1 MSDSSFSVDLENEEE
16 AQAILAALN
25 EPHFLEPT
33 FKRTGARLVG
43 RMHIYPPRPP
53 NSTYRRTLTYGR
65 RWTFAVRRSLLSIGV
80 EVGNDTIYGPY
91 VGDPEMQAEIHQG
104 RWQTTADA
112 LEAETP
118 AIVDDVVGAIERQID
133 KAGR

>member
-1 MSDSSFSVDLENEEE
+1 
-16 AQAILAALN
+16 
-25 EPHFLEPT
+25 
-33 FKRTGARLVG
+33 
-43 RMHIYPPRPP
+43 
-53 NSTYRRTLTYGR
+53 
-65 RWTFAVRRSLLSIGV
+65 
-80 EVGNDTIYGPY
+80 
-91 VGDPEMQAEIHQG
+91 MQAEIHQG